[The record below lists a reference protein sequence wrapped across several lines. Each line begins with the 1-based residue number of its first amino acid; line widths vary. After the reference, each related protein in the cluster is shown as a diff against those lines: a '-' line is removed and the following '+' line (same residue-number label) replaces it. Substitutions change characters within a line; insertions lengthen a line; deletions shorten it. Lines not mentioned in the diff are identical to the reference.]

1 MHLPISQLKKEPI
14 QFSSSKILSIH
25 QYSTLHLLFIYA
37 VAQQRYLSKLYRT
50 VLLIL
55 LKEYTLNWLDD
66 FFYWHS
72 FLFNLNVLKPP
83 IILIILLVHFFILLL
98 LSFCQNIFPTLF
110 TTLHRIT
117 FASLMIFFGYG
128 SSLTSPFP
136 FTQQIIYGIYLEVG
150 NSFSHNHHIYQF
162 LFFRSHSLIFL
173 FIHFSNLTLLIF
185 PPPIIFSFLLYF
197 FITRKNSWFQWGDDE
212 ATKTRRLKKDEQVIL
227 FSPYHTQHCILH
239 TPVYWLD

>member
-83 IILIILLVHFFILLL
+83 IILIILLVHFFYPPTFVLLPKH
-98 LSFCQNIFPTLF
+98 FP
-110 TTLHRIT
+110 HPV
-117 FASLMIFFGYG
+117 YN
-128 SSLTSPFP
+128 
-136 FTQQIIYGIYLEVG
+136 FTQNNFRISNDFLWLWFFPHLPLPFYPANNIWNLLRSG
-150 NSFSHNHHIYQF
+150 QF
-162 LFFRSHSLIFL
+162 I
-173 FIHFSNLTLLIF
+173 
-185 PPPIIFSFLLYF
+185 
-197 FITRKNSWFQWGDDE
+197 
-212 ATKTRRLKKDEQVIL
+212 
-227 FSPYHTQHCILH
+227 
-239 TPVYWLD
+239 